1 MCTGKKVLNSLRL
14 VHIKCILLVMEFM
27 NPDKVINDKNLYL
40 LRKTSNLLKF
50 LLCEHNIKG
59 LFQYFLK

>member
-1 MCTGKKVLNSLRL
+1 MS
-14 VHIKCILLVMEFM
+14 F
-27 NPDKVINDKNLYL
+27 DKVINDKNLYL

-59 LFQYFLK
+59 LFHYFFK